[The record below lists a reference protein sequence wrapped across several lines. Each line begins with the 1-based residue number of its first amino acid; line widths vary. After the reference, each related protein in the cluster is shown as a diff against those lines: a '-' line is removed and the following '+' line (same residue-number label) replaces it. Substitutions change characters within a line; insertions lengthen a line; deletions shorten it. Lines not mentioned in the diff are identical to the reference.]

1 MSRSV
6 KIGKVKTNG
15 SRDVPDE
22 TKLVTVAVELMI
34 KEGRMRPMIVDTVIR
49 DESDASVVG
58 RLLVSCEGEAG
69 HSGGTVS
76 MSSELDHLTRGELY
90 MLAGAA
96 LGLCRQ
102 ALTRAETGTK
112 EGE

>member
-15 SRDVPDE
+15 ERDVPE
-22 TKLVTVAVELMI
+22 EVKLLTVAMELLL
-34 KEGRMRPMIVDTVIR
+34 KEKRMRPMVVDTIIR
-49 DESDASVVG
+49 DEADASVVG
-58 RLLVSCEGEAG
+58 RLLVGCDGEPG
-69 HSGGTVS
+69 HRSGTVS
-76 MSSELDHLTRGELY
+76 VSSELDHLTRGELY

-96 LGLCRQ
+96 LGLCKQ
-102 ALTRAETGTK
+102 ALTRAETDTT